1 MNPATNAFTRWAAG
15 LRWPWLFVIAAVLLV
30 VDLIVPDLIPL
41 LDELLLALATL
52 LFGAW
57 KRRKQP
63 VSPPVMDP
71 ADRAKRV
78 N

>member
-1 MNPATNAFTRWAAG
+1 M
-15 LRWPWLFVIAAVLLV
+15 